1 MSTSTT
7 TSKTSLY
14 DIQVTYPGVKGRK
27 AKKKLKYEMTYDR
40 LRLVPLSVNKR
51 RNSHRTSPKR
61 GEWVLQ
67 SGRLGRFV
75 GYSPTKA
82 VWVAL
87 EEYRVQFPYETQCTV
102 FDKSWREPLPQVTR
116 N

>member
-1 MSTSTT
+1 M
-7 TSKTSLY
+7 SLY
-14 DIQVTYPGVKGRK
+14 DIQRTYPGVKGRK
-27 AKKKLKYEMTYDR
+27 AKKKLKSEMTYDL
-40 LRLVPLSVNKR
+40 LRLIPLSANKR

-75 GYSPTKA
+75 GYAPDKE

-87 EEYRVQFPYETQCTV
+87 EIYKVQFPYEKQCEI
-102 FDKSWREPLPQVTR
+102 FDLAWRKPLLELTR
-116 N
+116 NKQ

>member
-1 MSTSTT
+1 LQVSLFNL
-7 TSKTSLY
+7 SK
-14 DIQVTYPGVKGRK
+14 TYPGVKGRK
-27 AKKKLKYEMTYDR
+27 RKKRFKCTMTYDL
-40 LRLVPLSVNKR
+40 LRLTPLSFNKR

-67 SGRLGRFV
+67 SNRLGRFV
-75 GYSPTKA
+75 GYAPDGA

-87 EEYRVQFPYETQCTV
+87 EEYKMQFPYEKQCEIFDLAWTV
-102 FDKSWREPLPQVTR
+102 PLPTY